1 VGAPEVS
8 PAVTYTQAMGGV
20 ILLLVLALG
29 IGVLIVWGSSLPPT
43 RPRPDSRHRG
53 RTYMEVH
60 RKIRRDKPGD

>member
-1 VGAPEVS
+1 
-8 PAVTYTQAMGGV
+8 MGGV
-20 ILLLVLALG
+20 ILLLVLAVG

-60 RKIRRDKPGD
+60 RKIKRDKPGD